1 MKIWIFIGRFNPP
14 HKWHLN
20 TIKKSLKFND
30 LTIVIL
36 GSANVFDK
44 LNPFDVITRWQM
56 IEEYFENNE
65 KLILE
70 SIDDVDSDKDWV
82 SEIWDIINIYNE
94 NLAEL
99 SIYWWDF
106 ENDSAINVLKEF
118 EGELWNY
125 NKNFV
130 EFNRYDHS
138 FKHNWETKYYSS
150 TLVRECLE
158 KKDHELLKQLIPNNI
173 LKKIS

>member
-1 MKIWIFIGRFNPP
+1 MKIWIFIGRLNPP

-36 GSANVFDK
+36 GSANVFDEF
-44 LNPFDVITRWQM
+44 NPFDVITRWQM
-56 IEEYFENNE
+56 IEEYFDNDES
-65 KLILE
+65 LILE
-70 SIDDVDSDKDWV
+70 SIDDIESDKEWTK
-82 SEIWDIINIYNE
+82 EIWDIVRVYSESNP
-94 NLAEL
+94 EL

-118 EGELWNY
+118 DWELWFD
-125 NKNFV
+125 NKNFI
-130 EFNRYDHS
+130 EFSRYDHS
-138 FKHNWETKYYSS
+138 FDHAWEKKYYSS
-150 TLVRECLE
+150 TLVRECL
-158 KKDHELLKQLIPNNI
+158 KKGDSELLKKLIPNDI